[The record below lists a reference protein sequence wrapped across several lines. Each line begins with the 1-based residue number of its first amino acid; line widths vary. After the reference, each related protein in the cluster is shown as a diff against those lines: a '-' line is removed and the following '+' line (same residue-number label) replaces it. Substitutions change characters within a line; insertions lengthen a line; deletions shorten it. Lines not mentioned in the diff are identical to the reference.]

1 MKIAAFKKEFD
12 ALSDKHFGEGDLHK
26 FCSQS
31 EWDDERCE
39 RYGTGAKLN
48 CIIEES
54 GWYMVLNGYSGPY
67 EAATELRQLEE
78 KYGVY
83 HELGY
88 AWSMH
93 WYPT

>member
-1 MKIAAFKKEFD
+1 MKAAQFKREFD
-12 ALSDKHFGEGDLHK
+12 KLSDKWFGEGDLHK
-26 FCSQS
+26 FHTRKQ
-31 EWDDERCE
+31 WDKERGE
-39 RYGTGAKLN
+39 KYGNEALLN
-48 CIIEES
+48 CVIEES

-78 KYGVY
+78 QHGVY